1 MMSRA
6 RVRMFAQFAVAALL
20 IQACTSP
27 GSETSSTHQF
37 SVLDNE
43 GLRVALN
50 EGGPKF
56 PGHLRLQLD
65 LSVGE
70 SEGPEEYIF
79 YRPADLAVG
88 PAGRMY
94 LYDAGR
100 HGILVYDANGKYLRT
115 LGREGGGPG
124 EFQGFGAVNLF
135 PNPDGGLDAI
145 SDAGACWKRWDS
157 SGALLFDHHAF
168 NPSLARGIIRFPTA
182 DGETSFA
189 YTNRAVVVDTMSH
202 WRIHRLE
209 ADTKSLG
216 VVAQYPRGR
225 PAFAQKPGLWISLPF
240 IQDLAVGRGL
250 GGGFVLARGDSAVLD
265 VYDASFNHI
274 LQIRWDQDPEP
285 LTRQE
290 FLDAYWE
297 MPGNDREDPEDHQDP
312 VWEFYQR
319 VDPPPSKPV
328 VAWLLVSHNDWSWV
342 RLWGE
347 LGYSNTWSD
356 ERHREYVVFDER
368 GEFMFHTEL
377 PFDPDAVTDRYLFDI
392 FSDGEHSP
400 EIRRYIWKRP
410 EVGNPYW
417 DIPY

>member
-6 RVRMFAQFAVAALL
+6 RVRMFAQFAAAALL

-27 GSETSSTHQF
+27 GPVTSSTHQF

-79 YRPADLAVG
+79 YRPVDLAVG

-124 EFQGFGAVNLF
+124 EFEGFGAVNLF
-135 PNPDGGLDAI
+135 PNPDGSLDAI
-145 SDAGACWKRWDS
+145 SDGGACWKRWDS
-157 SGALLFDHHAF
+157 SCALLFDHHAF

-189 YTNRAVVVDTMSH
+189 YTNRGVVVDTMSH

-209 ADTKSLG
+209 QMPS
-216 VVAQYPRGR
+216 
-225 PAFAQKPGLWISLPF
+225 
-240 IQDLAVGRGL
+240 
-250 GGGFVLARGDSAVLD
+250 
-265 VYDASFNHI
+265 
-274 LQIRWDQDPEP
+274 P
-285 LTRQE
+285 LE
-290 FLDAYWE
+290 
-297 MPGNDREDPEDHQDP
+297 
-312 VWEFYQR
+312 
-319 VDPPPSKPV
+319 
-328 VAWLLVSHNDWSWV
+328 
-342 RLWGE
+342 
-347 LGYSNTWSD
+347 
-356 ERHREYVVFDER
+356 
-368 GEFMFHTEL
+368 
-377 PFDPDAVTDRYLFDI
+377 
-392 FSDGEHSP
+392 
-400 EIRRYIWKRP
+400 
-410 EVGNPYW
+410 
-417 DIPY
+417 